1 VNKKAFKLNKSN
13 NQGFTL
19 IEVIIAVGIFAIGFL
34 ALGSMQ
40 IKALNSTS
48 NSRRVTEAMV
58 LAEAQAEKLLSLPF
72 YADDNN
78 FDDDGDG
85 TNDNYDVMPDLAAGG
100 HTDNDEDRTGL
111 YTVNWTITDDEPLGA
126 YPVGIYTTAAEGLLT
141 RSKTIMVTVAPDSDA
156 SDVMA
161 RLAVSKVWA
170 ADL

>member
-1 VNKKAFKLNKSN
+1 MNKKAFKLNKSN

-40 IKALNSTS
+40 INALNNTR

-85 TNDNYDVMPDLAAGG
+85 TKDNYDVMPDLDSNMAPHSENG
-100 HTDNDEDRTGL
+100 EWTGA
-111 YTVNWTITDDEPLGA
+111 YAITWAIIDDEPLA
-126 YPVGIYTTAAEGLLT
+126 EYPQDIYIVGDTLT
-141 RSKTIMVTVAPDSDA
+141 RSKTITVSVTPDNNTGN
-156 SDVMA
+156 VLA
-161 RLAVSKVWA
+161 RLVVSKVWA
-170 ADL
+170 GDL